1 MAVMA
6 AATVMAAAM
15 AAATVRAAA
24 VEAEPLLVGTEVALA
39 AGMAPRTGIGYYR
52 SSRQWLWLRC

>member
-6 AATVMAAAM
+6 AGREEAKEVAKMAAAVD
-15 AAATVRAAA
+15 AG
-24 VEAEPLLVGTEVALA
+24 PLLVGTEVAL